1 MQLKET
7 SFMND
12 SNSQNAKGFQNP
24 PQQKIQRENKIR
36 RMSYWK
42 ASESWKEPKYV
53 QWCYG
58 MGGTYPL
65 AHFLGNFREKT
76 KKVPTHSLFR
86 KLSEISPKF
95 PKKLEALLLVKQ
107 LGKGNFLDSRKFPEP
122 YYYSHS

>member
-1 MQLKET
+1 MQIKSNSRTQLKLGGILRET
-7 SFMND
+7 
-12 SNSQNAKGFQNP
+12 Q
-24 PQQKIQRENKIR
+24 
-36 RMSYWK
+36 
-42 ASESWKEPKYV
+42 
-53 QWCYG
+53 
-58 MGGTYPL
+58 GGTYL
-65 AHFLGNFREKT
+65 LIHFLGNFREKT

>member
-1 MQLKET
+1 MIFGAKEC
-7 SFMND
+7 
-12 SNSQNAKGFQNP
+12 
-24 PQQKIQRENKIR
+24 RETK
-36 RMSYWK
+36 
-42 ASESWKEPKYV
+42 
-53 QWCYG
+53 
-58 MGGTYPL
+58 GGTYL
-65 AHFLGNFREKT
+65 LIHFLGNFREKT